1 MTQRL
6 QEAQNELKLSN
17 ERHTITIEKYKKD
30 LNDMT
35 NMHTKNTLKLE
46 KVLENA
52 ADEYLKGLEN
62 VQCCI

>member
-17 ERHTITIEKYKKD
+17 ERHTIMMEKYKKD

-35 NMHTKNTLKLE
+35 NIHTENTLKLE
-46 KVLENA
+46 KLLEDA
-52 ADEYLKGLEN
+52 TDEYIKDLEN
-62 VQCCI
+62 VQ

>member
-17 ERHTITIEKYKKD
+17 EKHIITIEKYKKD

-35 NMHTKNTLKLE
+35 NIYTNNTLKLE
-46 KVLENA
+46 KVLEDA
-52 ADEYLKGLEN
+52 ADEYLKELEN
-62 VQCCI
+62 VQCYI

>member
-17 ERHTITIEKYKKD
+17 ERHTIMIEKYKKD

-35 NMHTKNTLKLE
+35 NIHTENTLKLE
-46 KVLENA
+46 KLLEDA
-52 ADEYLKGLEN
+52 ADEYIKELEN
-62 VQCCI
+62 VR